1 MSSCYIKRVL
11 SCNTSFTSH
20 THTHTKNNPCAYLY
34 WVAIVFHAIG
44 QSFKKES
51 ETTDLEGLYVNL
63 YVNGWW
69 GILVWIN
76 FGGGNDPTIISMNK
90 PQI

>member
-1 MSSCYIKRVL
+1 M
-11 SCNTSFTSH
+11 
-20 THTHTKNNPCAYLY
+20 A
-34 WVAIVFHAIG
+34 FHAIG
-44 QSFKKES
+44 HSFKKES

-63 YVNGWW
+63 YVNRLW

-76 FGGGNDPTIISMNK
+76 FLGKDDPTVISMNK